1 MFIFKF
7 RGGAA
12 VHELSIAQCVID
24 EACEAAARAGSV
36 RVTKLMLRIGA
47 LSGVVDEALRFS
59 FEVAAEGTACQGAA
73 LEIERVDL
81 RVMCTHCEKP
91 STISDGFSLICPECG
106 SPTPEILAGQELELT
121 SLEIVS
127 HAAADSRATHQDS
140 QKE

>member
-1 MFIFKF
+1 M
-7 RGGAA
+7 
-12 VHELSIAQCVID
+12 HELSIAQCVID
-24 EACEAAARAGSV
+24 EACEAAARSGGV

-47 LSGVVDEALRFS
+47 LTGIVDEALRFS

-91 STISDGFSLICPECG
+91 RAILDGFLLICPECG

-121 SLEIVS
+121 SLEIES
-127 HAAADSRATHQDS
+127 HATADS
-140 QKE
+140 